1 MGGGEEG
8 GGLKQT
14 YDKVSKKILILNKR
28 GGGVQTNI
36 GDRKKLKSNKPEG
49 FKNSYLTEDG
59 SVDKKS
65 NCTESV

>member
-1 MGGGEEG
+1 MGVCVCVEEG

-49 FKNSYLTEDG
+49 LLGTQE
-59 SVDKKS
+59 
-65 NCTESV
+65 